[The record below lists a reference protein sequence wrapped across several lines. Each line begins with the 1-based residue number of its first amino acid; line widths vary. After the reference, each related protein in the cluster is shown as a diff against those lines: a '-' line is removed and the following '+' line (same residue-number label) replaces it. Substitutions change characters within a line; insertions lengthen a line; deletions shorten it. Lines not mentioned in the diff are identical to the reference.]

1 MPLMDSFIDLLKKS
15 SLIMKSCQW
24 KSAEEKC
31 REKKVKKK
39 TTEENIQ
46 EYGTI
51 TKMYYTQWDYQ
62 KKKEKKDKYLRQ

>member
-1 MPLMDSFIDLLKKS
+1 
-15 SLIMKSCQW
+15 MKSCQW